1 MPNRSASNDP
11 ASNDPASGGAASQ
24 DTAPSR
30 PGGVLTAPV
39 RGRQRSNRGSE
50 QVRDRLIEGA
60 IIEFAAHGFEGAS
73 TRMIAEHA
81 DAHPSQINYHF
92 DSKEE
97 LWRLTLERLLAELDA
112 TIGTRLEGVAADDLR
127 GIFEA
132 TIRGLVEL
140 VARRPEL
147 NRIMI
152 QEATSPSDRLQWLV
166 STHLGERHRAL
177 ISSWIELQ
185 ARGGAG
191 PIPADLLWHVLLGSA
206 SLLWANAPEALLMGI
221 DTHDPKLVEAH
232 ADTLVAMF
240 LPAAST
246 SSTNHQGQSL

>member
-1 MPNRSASNDP
+1 MPNRSSPDDP
-11 ASNDPASGGAASQ
+11 AGYRRSA
-24 DTAPSR
+24 
-30 PGGVLTAPV
+30 VLTAPV
-39 RGRQRSNRGSE
+39 RGRRRSNRGSE
-50 QVRDRLIEGA
+50 RVRDRLIEGA
-60 IIEFAAHGFEGAS
+60 ISEFAAHGFEGAS
-73 TRMIAEHA
+73 TRVIAERA
-81 DAHPSQINYHF
+81 GAHPSQINYHF

-97 LWRLTLERLLAELDA
+97 LWRLALERLLAELDS
-112 TIGTRLEGVAADDLR
+112 TIERQLVDVAADDLR

-152 QEATSPSDRLQWLV
+152 QEATSPSDRLRWLV

-177 ISSWIELQ
+177 ISIWVELQ
-185 ARGGAG
+185 GRGEAG

-221 DTHDPKLVEAH
+221 DTNDQKLVEAH

-240 LPAAST
+240 LPADPKSP
-246 SSTNHQGQSL
+246 TNQEGQPL